1 MKKIF
6 VIAAVAMVFAS
17 CGKEVNGIVDNEDGE
32 KRVTFN
38 LEGNWNSP
46 VFTRGSLSADGKEMT
61 DLWLFDYVDGVLVQ
75 SLHQV
80 STDAD
85 FGEPSP
91 TLTYGQHK
99 IYFVVSRGGSPSVNG
114 TVISWGS
121 IRDTFWKSLSVSVG
135 GSSSSSYSVTME
147 RVVTKLKITATDAVP
162 EGTATVVV
170 LPERWYYGVDYLTGE
185 PADLHDSEEMKANV
199 PESYVGTTGLAVS
212 FFGFSSATEW
222 TTPLTVS
229 ARDGE
234 NDIIGLVNVAAAPFM
249 ANRATEYSGSL
260 FTSGGAFAI
269 TLNDEWDTP
278 WTGSW

>member
-1 MKKIF
+1 MKRFLI
-6 VIAAVAMVFAS
+6 IAAVAMGFVS
-17 CGKEVNGIVDNEDGE
+17 CGKEVNGIVDDENGE

-99 IYFVVSRGGSPSVNG
+99 IYFVVSRGVSPSVSGN
-114 TVISWGS
+114 VISWS
-121 IRDTFWKSLSVSVG
+121 SVRDTFWKSLSVSVG
-135 GSSSSSYSVTME
+135 GSSQSSYSVTME

-162 EGTATVVV
+162 DGTATVVV
-170 LPERWYYGVDYLTGE
+170 LPGTWYAGIDYLTGQ
-185 PADLHDSEEMKANV
+185 PADMRDNEEMSVAV
-199 PESYVGTTGLAVS
+199 PDSYIGTTGLSVS
-212 FFGFSSATEW
+212 FFGFSSAAEW

-229 ARDGE
+229 ARDAD
-234 NDIIGLVNVAAAPFM
+234 NDIIGMVNVAAAPFM
-249 ANRATEYSGSL
+249 ANRATEFSGSL
-260 FTSGGAFAI
+260 FSTSGAFTI

>member
-1 MKKIF
+1 
-6 VIAAVAMVFAS
+6 
-17 CGKEVNGIVDNEDGE
+17 
-32 KRVTFN
+32 
-38 LEGNWNSP
+38 
-46 VFTRGSLSADGKEMT
+46 MT
-61 DLWLFDYVDGVLVQ
+61 DLWLFDYVDGTLVQ

-99 IYFVVSRGGSPSVNG
+99 IYFVVSRGVSPSVSGN
-114 TVISWGS
+114 VISWS
-121 IRDTFWKSLSVSVG
+121 SVRDTFWKSLSVSVG
-135 GSSSSSYSVTME
+135 SSSASYSVTME

-162 EGTATVVV
+162 DGTATVVV
-170 LPERWYYGVDYLTGE
+170 LPGTWYAGLDYLTGQ
-185 PADLHDSEEMKANV
+185 PAEMRDNEEMSAAV
-199 PESYVGTTGLAVS
+199 PDSYVGTTGLAVS

-229 ARDGE
+229 ARDGQ

>member
-1 MKKIF
+1 MKKVF
-6 VIAAVAMVFAS
+6 VIAALAMVFAS
-17 CGKEVNGIVDNEDGE
+17 CGKDVNVEENGA
-32 KRVTFN
+32 KKVTFE

-75 SLHQV
+75 TLHQV

-85 FGEPSP
+85 FGTPAP
-91 TLTYGQHK
+91 TISYGEHR
-99 IYFVVSRGGSPSVNG
+99 IYFVVSRGASPVING

-121 IRDTFWKSLSVSVG
+121 IRDTFWKSMSVTVG
-135 GSSSSSYSVTME
+135 GASASAYSVALD

-162 EGTATVVV
+162 DGTATVVV
-170 LPERWYYGVDYLTGE
+170 MPGKWYAGLDYMTGQ
-185 PADLHDSEEMKANV
+185 PADMRDSEEMSVAV
-199 PESYVGTTGLAVS
+199 PDSYVGTTGMAVS

-229 ARDGE
+229 ARDE
-234 NDIIGLVNVAAAPFM
+234 DNDIIGLVNVAAAPFM
-249 ANRATEYSGSL
+249 ANRATEFSGSL
-260 FTSGGAFAI
+260 FSTSGTFTI

-278 WTGSW
+278 WTGTW

>member
-1 MKKIF
+1 MKRFLI
-6 VIAAVAMVFAS
+6 IAAVAMGFAS
-17 CGKEVNGIVDNEDGE
+17 CGKEVKDFVDDENGE

-75 SLHQV
+75 TLHQV

-135 GSSSSSYSVTME
+135 GSSQSSYSVTME

-170 LPERWYYGVDYLTGE
+170 LPERWYYGLDYLTGE
-185 PADLHDSEEMKANV
+185 PADLHDSEEMKASV
-199 PESYVGTTGLAVS
+199 PESYIGTTGLAVS

-222 TTPLTVS
+222 TTPLTIS

>member
-1 MKKIF
+1 M
-6 VIAAVAMVFAS
+6 IAAVAMGFVS
-17 CGKEVNGIVDNEDGE
+17 CGKEVNGIVDDENGE
-32 KRVTFN
+32 KLVTFN

-61 DLWLFDYVDGVLVQ
+61 DLWLFDYVDGTLVQ

-162 EGTATVVV
+162 DGTATVVV
-170 LPERWYYGVDYLTGE
+170 LPERWYYGLDYLTGE
-185 PADLHDSEEMKANV
+185 PADLHDSEEMKATV

-234 NDIIGLVNVAAAPFM
+234 NDIIGMVNVAAAPFM